1 MKNLLPQQ
9 AHDWLQAHPDALFI
23 DVRMEIESLYVGRPP
38 GVVNVPWYDYPDL
51 QPDADKFA
59 AVVAQEATGKH
70 QPLLLICRSGQRTL
84 AAGKALE
91 SAGFTNLQHVV
102 HGFEGDLNEHFKRS
116 TLSGWRFDG
125 LPWEQM

>member
-9 AHDWLQAHPDALFI
+9 AYAWLQANPDALFL
-23 DVRMEIESLYVGRPP
+23 DVRMEVESMYVGRPP

-51 QPDADKFA
+51 QPDPDKFA
-59 AVVAQEATGKH
+59 SLVAQEATAKD

-84 AAGKALE
+84 AAGAALE
-91 SAGFTNLQHVV
+91 AAGFTDVQHVV
-102 HGFEGDLNEHFKRS
+102 HGFEGDLDEHFKRS